1 MSATVPVGPH
11 GGSPAVCE
19 VVVTADDPEWLASF
33 TRRLVEDRLVA
44 CGQVVTAVRSTY
56 RWKGAVEEATEARVA
71 LHTRVELVDAVV
83 ERAAREHP
91 YDVPCVLALPVL
103 GGNPDYLA
111 WVERETRAPDPDAS

>member
-1 MSATVPVGPH
+1 MEQPEEHT
-11 GGSPAVCE
+11 VCE

-44 CGQVVTAVRSTY
+44 CGQVVAAVRSTY